1 MSRVT
6 LPPSVELA
14 LAAGLPALVDLIAR
28 ELPAAFAPI
37 ADAYRPQVLSA
48 AERWARALLG
58 DVLTPPVHVQA
69 GPDVEVAIT
78 IHGAPEP
85 RDDDPTI

>member
-1 MSRVT
+1 MSRAT
-6 LPPSVELA
+6 LPPAAELA

-69 GPDVEVAIT
+69 GPDVNVAIT
-78 IHGAPEP
+78 IHGPEP